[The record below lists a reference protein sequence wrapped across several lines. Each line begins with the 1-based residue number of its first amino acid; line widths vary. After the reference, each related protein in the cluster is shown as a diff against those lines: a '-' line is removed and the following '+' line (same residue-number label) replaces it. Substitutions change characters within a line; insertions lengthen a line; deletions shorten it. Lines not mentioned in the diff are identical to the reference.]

1 LERYHTVG
9 LFQDT
14 LKKLLFV
21 DLLISSRKG
30 KKESKKNKK
39 DKEHQLSQDIW
50 VFEDKKKSSF
60 VGLYWNHDIYVY
72 T

>member
-1 LERYHTVG
+1 MICFFLLERYHTVG

-39 DKEHQLSQDIW
+39 DKEHQLSQDI
-50 VFEDKKKSSF
+50 
-60 VGLYWNHDIYVY
+60 
-72 T
+72 